1 MDRANET
8 LKQVFKSL
16 HAKIAKDV
24 NPDSVI
30 DVLLSKHIIS
40 DDDYYNLRQVRGSRD
55 RCRDLFSFL
64 YLSSHPETF
73 IQLRLAIRDEYPW
86 IVDEIDEK
94 LTSLTAQQPPHKGPS
109 TYGKFLASC
118 EL

>member
-1 MDRANET
+1 MDRPNET
-8 LKQVFKSL
+8 LKQVFKNL

-30 DVLLSKHIIS
+30 DVLFSKHIIS

-55 RCRDLFSFL
+55 RCRDLFSLL

-73 IQLRLAIRDEYPW
+73 IQLRLALRDEYPW

-94 LTSLTAQQPPHKGPS
+94 LTSLTAQQPHHKEPS
-109 TYGKFLASC
+109 AYGKFLALC